1 MKAKEVLSRDFF
13 ARRERP
19 RLGGAHSPTSTM
31 KYRAASVVISSEW
44 DKNIKISFRNVP
56 GLFRTSSN
64 AYRFDATRV
73 REPKAEQA
81 GETRCD
87 STFAVYA
94 DRTYPKTYPGQFSSK
109 LCIPTK
115 SLTLQLRDLEH
126 SQELYGHPCRKI
138 KARKKIRG
146 HKGGKHER
154 SR

>member
-1 MKAKEVLSRDFF
+1 
-13 ARRERP
+13 
-19 RLGGAHSPTSTM
+19 M

-64 AYRFDATRV
+64 AYRFDATRL

-94 DRTYPKTYPGQFSSK
+94 DRTYPKTYPWQFSSK
-109 LCIPTK
+109 LCIPMK
-115 SLTLQLRDLEH
+115 SLTLELRDECLGNE
-126 SQELYGHPCRKI
+126 R
-138 KARKKIRG
+138 
-146 HKGGKHER
+146 KGGCLVASHNDRLPKMCLKHR
-154 SR
+154 